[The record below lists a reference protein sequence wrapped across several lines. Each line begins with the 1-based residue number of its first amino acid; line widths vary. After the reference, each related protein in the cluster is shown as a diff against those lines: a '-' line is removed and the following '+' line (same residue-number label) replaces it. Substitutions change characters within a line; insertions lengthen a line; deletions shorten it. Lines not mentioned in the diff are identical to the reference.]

1 MSGKDESLL
10 DRILYGVESVTEVFR
25 IFHGRNL
32 VTQLVQSLSESGT
45 TQLQGIEREIYI
57 INGCILVLSYYR
69 RDDFLDIANL
79 GTGGDNHRTRG
90 DHLIVTVLLR
100 HG

>member
-10 DRILYGVESVTEVFR
+10 DRVLYGVESVTEVFR

-32 VTQLVQSLSESGT
+32 VTQLVQGLGEGGT
-45 TQLQGIEREIYI
+45 TQLQGIEREVYI
-57 INGCILVLSYYR
+57 INVCILVLSYYR

>member
-32 VTQLVQSLSESGT
+32 VTQLVQGLGEGGT
-45 TQLQGIEREIYI
+45 TQLQGIEGEVYI
-57 INGCILVLSYYR
+57 INVCILVLCQYG
-69 RDDFLDIANL
+69 RDDLFDIANL